1 MDATGSSK
9 SGLLFL
15 LCWGCGAGLGA
26 LPMPG
31 AAPFEVF
38 CFLVGCSMARGCV
51 GGFLV
56 LVQMAGGKMSTKAEA
71 TVRISEQGMTRPLVK
86 TKRTFCKTNNSVNMK
101 TIPLFYEQ
109 ARRSYNKGTS
119 NMGQQQTHGGK
130 GAKGEAV

>member
-38 CFLVGCSMARGCV
+38 CFLVGCSMARMRGRIF
-51 GGFLV
+51 GSNLAGT
-56 LVQMAGGKMSTKAEA
+56 GGKDVCKTRGHRQDFKAN
-71 TVRISEQGMTRPLVK
+71 QGMTRPLV
-86 TKRTFCKTNNSVNMK
+86 V
-101 TIPLFYEQ
+101 LFL
-109 ARRSYNKGTS
+109 
-119 NMGQQQTHGGK
+119 
-130 GAKGEAV
+130 